1 MVLKEILDPEGPI
14 LEKWNLI
21 FVLSC
26 LFAVLLDPLFLYTPL
41 INQDMKCIGL
51 DKKLKI
57 AAVVFRSIT
66 DFVYIVKIIFHVY
79 KLEKVTVMALWQS
92 SILVDVLAVLPIPQV
107 VILNFFRGSRSLE
120 AMKFM
125 NFLVLVQ
132 YVPRV
137 LRIYLACKEFK
148 NSPKGKF
155 GLWIK
160 GGLNFFMYTLASH
173 IFGAF
178 WYFFSIQRMLTCW
191 RYACRSEDG
200 CKPSTFDCHD
210 HRSNRYIRL
219 LNDKCPTNPSDSTLF
234 DFGIFLDAL
243 QSSIVG
249 SKNYSQKLS
258 KCFWWGLRNLSSLGS
273 NLQPSINT
281 WETLFATFTSITGL
295 LLFLYLIGNL
305 QMYMQVES
313 ASKEQLRWKTEL
325 ENMMRTE
332 RKMRIERSKGLE
344 VEQWLAKNGL
354 PMRLMPEIMEK
365 VVQVD
370 LEQNRDVDVENI
382 LSILPLQ
389 LQRDILVYKEK
400 LEEEGRKIELWLSEN
415 RLPMRLKSE
424 IMEKVVQQK
433 RDENRDVHV
442 DNFLSILPEERRSY
456 IESYKRKLQE
466 KDLEVGSWLSK
477 NGIPVDTKSQIM
489 EKVQVELEENRD
501 VEVKNIL
508 SILPSDLQRRLEW
521 YMPLSR
527 LKRVTL
533 LERMDERVLKAICEN
548 LQPIEFPAK
557 LVIMQEDQ
565 PIEDLFFIVV
575 GSVRRHS
582 RNRPM
587 FQEYETELC
596 GEELLVW
603 PLTTSFPAVLP
614 RATKT
619 VMVGEGFSALLLTA
633 SDIKSVGSKFR
644 PQWDLITSYWLTML
658 KKVPKLQYMDEEVLK
673 EFLPH
678 LNKQDQFAARSS
690 YGIQE
695 NVPLKSMYFITEGS
709 LKFTKSDNGDEEF
722 FRSAGEFYGEELLDW
737 VLDTSFPAITPIST
751 HSALCSDHNE
761 ATVLAITAEDLKSV
775 ASKFSSHFS
784 TLQTDSQFDLSTF
797 VNLTRLKKVPKL
809 QTMDEEVLKAISEHL
824 ITKVFNY
831 LKIIEEG
838 KPLHM
843 MLFIVKGNA
852 YLEKKHST
860 DTVMLKPGQF
870 YGEELLDWP
879 SWTSFPTM
887 PLSMFTVKV
896 HHGEAVEFLVL
907 MANDLEKV
915 VSKFRSHF
923 S

>member
-1 MVLKEILDPEGPI
+1 
-14 LEKWNLI
+14 
-21 FVLSC
+21 
-26 LFAVLLDPLFLYTPL
+26 
-41 INQDMKCIGL
+41 MKCIGL

-57 AAVVFRSIT
+57 AAVVSRSIT
-66 DFVYIVKIIFHVY
+66 DCVYIVKIIFHVY
-79 KLEKVTVMALWQS
+79 KLAEKVTVLKALWES
-92 SILVDVLAVLPIPQV
+92 SILVDILAVLPIPQV
-107 VILNFFRGSRSLE
+107 VILIFFRGSRSLE
-120 AMKFM
+120 AMKFT
-125 NFLVLVQ
+125 NFTVLVQ

-137 LRIYLACKEFK
+137 LRIYLACKEVK
-148 NSPKGKF
+148 HPPKGKL

-160 GGLNFFMYTLASH
+160 GGLNFLMYTLASH

-191 RYACRSEDG
+191 QYACRSEDG
-200 CKPSTFDCHD
+200 CKPTTFDCHIYHTD
-210 HRSNRYIRL
+210 RNIRF
-219 LNDKCPTNPSDSTLF
+219 LNDQCPTNPSNSTLF
-234 DFGIFLDAL
+234 DFGIYLDAL

-249 SKNYSQKLS
+249 SKNYSQKFS

-332 RKMRIERSKGLE
+332 RKMRIERSKGPE

-354 PMRLMPEIMEK
+354 PMRFMPEIMEK

-400 LEEEGRKIELWLSEN
+400 LEEEGRKIEFWLSEN
-415 RLPMRLKSE
+415 RLPMSLKLE

-433 RDENRDVHV
+433 LAENRDVHV
-442 DNFLSILPEERRSY
+442 DNFLDILPEERRSY
-456 IESYKRKLQE
+456 IESYKQKFQE
-466 KDLEVGSWLSK
+466 KDLEVGLWLSK
-477 NGIPVDTKSQIM
+477 NGIPMDTKSQIM

-508 SILPSDLQRRLEW
+508 SFLPLDLQRRLEW
-521 YMPLSR
+521 YMPFSR

-533 LERMDERVLKAICEN
+533 LEKMDERLLKEICEN
-548 LQPIEFPAK
+548 LQPVEFPAK
-557 LVIMQEDQ
+557 LVIMQENQ
-565 PIEDLFFIVV
+565 PIEDVYFIVT
-575 GSVRRHS
+575 GSVKRHS
-582 RNRPM
+582 IYMSLLM
-587 FQEYETELC
+587 FQNYETEIC
-596 GEELLVW
+596 GEELLIW
-603 PLTTSFPAVLP
+603 PLSASFPAVLP

-619 VMVGEGFSALLLTA
+619 VMVGEGFSALHLTA
-633 SDIKSVGSKFR
+633 SDLESVASKFR

-658 KKVPKLQYMDEEVLK
+658 KKVPKLQCMDEKVLK
-673 EFLPH
+673 EFLPY
-678 LNKQDQFAARSS
+678 LNKQDQIAARSS

-695 NVPLKSMYFITEGS
+695 NVPLKAMYFITEGS

-722 FRSAGEFYGEELLDW
+722 DRSAGEFYGEELLDW

-751 HSALCSDHNE
+751 HSALCHDHNA
-761 ATVLAITAEDLKSV
+761 ATVLAITAKDLRSV
-775 ASKFSSHFS
+775 ASKFSSQFILLN
-784 TLQTDSQFDLSTF
+784 TESQLDLSTF
-797 VNLTRLKKVPKL
+797 VNLTYLKKVPKL
-809 QTMDEEVLKAISEHL
+809 QAMDEEVLKAISERL
-824 ITKVFNY
+824 IRKVFNY
-831 LKIIEEG
+831 LHIIEEG

-843 MLFIVKGNA
+843 MLFVVKGNA

-860 DTVMLKPGQF
+860 DRSTLKPGQF

-879 SWTSFPTM
+879 SWTSFPAM
-887 PLSMFTVKV
+887 PLSKFTVKV
-896 HHGEAVEFLVL
+896 HYGEEVEFLVL
-907 MANDLEKV
+907 TADDLKSV
-915 VSKFRSHF
+915 VSKLRTHF
-923 S
+923 I